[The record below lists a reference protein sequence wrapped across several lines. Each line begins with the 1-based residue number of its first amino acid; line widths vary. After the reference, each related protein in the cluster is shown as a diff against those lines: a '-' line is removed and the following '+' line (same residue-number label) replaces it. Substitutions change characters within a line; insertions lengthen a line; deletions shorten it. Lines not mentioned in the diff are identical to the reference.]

1 MCGPPEIW
9 HWWEVSQ
16 WVVEV
21 WLIEIGRGW
30 RTNMKKFFFK
40 FGNEMVP
47 WIQFYPQ
54 SSDDSGSHDVCSKT
68 ICFSGLL
75 LNSENP
81 LCPALPP
88 VPVPVSTGSVHM
100 PCVPLTFPCLA
111 VLIRQFLEIW
121 DKQCQL
127 EGNSQPWADFPMF
140 GVTIRYYRETG
151 TARTIDS
158 LGQGS
163 GVYVLLEHAT
173 IADSAG
179 LTLKIL
185 LVPLIV
191 PPTGGP
197 RWAKRPYDPA
207 WCTTPKLLDPKV
219 PATLSCSV
227 LIR

>member
-1 MCGPPEIW
+1 
-9 HWWEVSQ
+9 
-16 WVVEV
+16 
-21 WLIEIGRGW
+21 
-30 RTNMKKFFFK
+30 
-40 FGNEMVP
+40 
-47 WIQFYPQ
+47 
-54 SSDDSGSHDVCSKT
+54 
-68 ICFSGLL
+68 
-75 LNSENP
+75 
-81 LCPALPP
+81 
-88 VPVPVSTGSVHM
+88 
-100 PCVPLTFPCLA
+100 
-111 VLIRQFLEIW
+111 
-121 DKQCQL
+121 
-127 EGNSQPWADFPMF
+127 MF